1 MQEIMNNILAATALV
16 GIFVGGLVEGLKRTE
31 VVSKR
36 FLPLLSMA
44 LGMVVGYVVALGFQQ
59 DLATYT
65 AAGFVGGAMASGV
78 FDAIVSLLGIAK
90 NFIGGNKE

>member
-1 MQEIMNNILAATALV
+1 MQEIMNNILAAVALV
-16 GIFVGGLVEGLKRTE
+16 GIFVGGLVEGVKRTE

-36 FLPLLSMA
+36 ALPLLSMG
-44 LGMVVGYVVALGFQQ
+44 LGMVVGYVVALGFNQ

-90 NFIGGNKE
+90 NFNGGNK

>member
-78 FDAIVSLLGIAK
+78 FDAIVSLLDIVK
-90 NFIGGNKE
+90 NFIGGNK

>member
-31 VVSKR
+31 VVSKK
-36 FLPLLSMA
+36 FLPLLSMG
-44 LGMVVGYVVALGFQQ
+44 LGMVVGYVVALGFNQ

-78 FDAIVSLLGIAK
+78 FDAIVSLLGIAN
-90 NFIGGNKE
+90 NFIGGNK